1 MEGHA
6 LSKYARYH
14 MVSPISMALKTSKKQ
29 WFHVSWAAQNDQ
41 NDHQRLSSSII
52 VYHRL
57 SSSIIVYHVYH
68 WKSLKPYP
76 LVVQHRWHR
85 YWKTGENGPFTSRIY
100 LWIWWWLQY
109 PVRKLLVSTRGYHY
123 LLSVN
128 IHCHFHSSMI
138 RCLDLPMFDG
148 LPPLYPIKPPLK

>member
-1 MEGHA
+1 MSAEPP
-6 LSKYARYH
+6 KMIR
-14 MVSPISMALKTSKKQ
+14 MIIS
-29 WFHVSWAAQNDQ
+29 
-41 NDHQRLSSSII
+41 

-57 SSSIIVYHVYH
+57 SCFPLKKPQAIPSGSTTQILEQVKMAH
-68 WKSLKPYP
+68 SL
-76 LVVQHRWHR
+76 
-85 YWKTGENGPFTSRIY
+85 GGFTSEFDGD
-100 LWIWWWLQY
+100 Y

-148 LPPLYPIKPPLK
+148 LPPLYPIKPPLKQQQRIYHVSNYIQFYSHYISIISQLISPISININWYNKVLQAFCSG